1 MSGEMDERTT
11 HIVNASTFAPDLHIR
26 TLRSLTFTM
35 PQPGFDLGGELLMRH
50 FGLSVKYSFKLEGD
64 VVCQQRD
71 GQVCGCAYR
80 FLHGVSSLLSACI
93 INDLPVPHR
102 LSPP

>member
-1 MSGEMDERTT
+1 MHARTT
-11 HIVNASTFAPDLHIR
+11 HIVNASTLVPDFHIG
-26 TLRSLTFTM
+26 TLRSLPFTR
-35 PQPGFDLGGELLMRH
+35 PQPGFDLGGKLFMRY
-50 FGLSVKYSFKLEGD
+50 FGLSVKYGFKLEGD

-80 FLHGVSSLLSACI
+80 FLHGVNSLLGVCKT
-93 INDLPVPHR
+93 NDLPAPHH